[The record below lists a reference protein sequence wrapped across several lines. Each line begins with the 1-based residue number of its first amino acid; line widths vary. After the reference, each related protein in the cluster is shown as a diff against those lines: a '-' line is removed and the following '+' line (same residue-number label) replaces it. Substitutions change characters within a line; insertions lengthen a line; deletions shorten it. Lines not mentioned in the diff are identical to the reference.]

1 MKNFNCYF
9 LCGIALIMLAAC
21 GSSSSKNEE
30 EKITVTGANGKEY
43 TSYQEACRAEDFEAA
58 HKYLDILY
66 DKYLEG
72 YGSASDYQSYRVKD
86 VREKYHAALNAI
98 FKQEMMFLASDGS
111 EQSSDKIVYLL
122 TEIPE
127 EGSAHPD
134 GRYSWVKI
142 REDCDDAKEHVT
154 YCKWVTNY
162 NSLCNQVLDLA
173 ISQDNQYLA
182 KKVLNMYK
190 QNIINEEDAFRK
202 ENSDDYKVSRTW
214 TDKENAIAK
223 CKEAGF
229 NVK

>member
-1 MKNFNCYF
+1 MKRIKF
-9 LCGIALIMLAAC
+9 LSFYCIAVFLLTAC

-72 YGSASDYQSYRVKD
+72 YGSASDYQSYRVQD

-98 FKQEMMFLASDGS
+98 FKQEMMVLASDGS

-162 NSLCNQVLDLA
+162 NSLCTQILDLA
-173 ISQDNQYLA
+173 ISQENQYLA
-182 KKVLNMYK
+182 KKVIKMYK
-190 QNIINEEDAFRK
+190 QNVINEEDAYKK
-202 ENSDDYKVSRTW
+202 ENSDDYKVKRTW
-214 TDKENAIAK
+214 ADKEAAIAK
-223 CKEAGF
+223 CKEAGISL
-229 NVK
+229 

>member
-1 MKNFNCYF
+1 MKRIKF
-9 LCGIALIMLAAC
+9 LSFCCIAVFLLTAC

-72 YGSASDYQSYRVKD
+72 YGSASDYQSYGVQD

-98 FKQEMMFLASDGS
+98 FKQEMMVLASDGS

-134 GRYSWVKI
+134 GRYSWTQI
-142 REDCDDAKEHVT
+142 SEGCDDAKEHVT

-162 NSLCNQVLDLA
+162 NSLCTQILDLA
-173 ISQDNQYLA
+173 ISQENQYLA
-182 KKVLNMYK
+182 KKVIKMYK
-190 QNIINEEDAFRK
+190 QNVINEEDAYKK
-202 ENSDDYKVSRTW
+202 ENSDDYKVKRTW
-214 TDKENAIAK
+214 ADKEAAIAK
-223 CKEAGF
+223 CKEAGISL
-229 NVK
+229 